1 MRFYSIQGGFII
13 NFHKLTPKAIA
24 EYSAFIQDFYLEVSD
39 LAPPSLFL
47 WRDSFQVQID
57 QTADYAVLLC
67 TYHEATYC
75 LAPLIKPGV
84 DPTPVLQRIHA
95 YFHRQNQAAVFRA
108 VPRELL
114 SLFPTDRYRIIPDR
128 TYWDYLYRTKDL
140 IELRG
145 RKYQQ
150 KRNHINR
157 FQQLYPFAY
166 HSLTPEHFPACLR
179 LFEHW
184 AAGKTGQPEVEE
196 ERLAL
201 KEAFEHFSLLN
212 LKGGVLAVYGEIQA
226 FAIGSRLNRDT
237 AVVHFEKANAE
248 FSGIYAVIN
257 QLFIARE
264 WADTKYINREDD
276 MGLPGLR
283 QAKRRYHPFRM
294 VEKYTVVEAGT

>member
-1 MRFYSIQGGFII
+1 M
-13 NFHKLTPKAIA
+13 
-24 EYSAFIQDFYLEVSD
+24 
-39 LAPPSLFL
+39 APPSLFL

-57 QTADYAVLLC
+57 QTSDYAVLLC
-67 TYHEATYC
+67 TYQGATYC

-84 DPTPVLQRIHA
+84 DPAPVLQRIHT
-95 YFHRQNQAAVFRA
+95 YFHRQNQGAVFRA
-108 VPRELL
+108 VPREML

-128 TYWDYLYRTKDL
+128 TSWDYLYRTKDL

-157 FQQLYPFAY
+157 FQQFYPFTY
-166 HSLTPEHFPACLR
+166 HSLTPEHFPACQR

-184 AAGKTGQPEVEE
+184 AAEKAGQPEVNE

-201 KEAFEHFSLLN
+201 QEAFQHFSLLK
-212 LKGGVLAVYGEIQA
+212 LKGGALEVYGELQA
-226 FAIGSRLNRDT
+226 FAIGSRLNKDT
-237 AVVHFEKANAE
+237 AIVHFEKANAE

-257 QLFIARE
+257 QQFIAHE

-283 QAKRRYHPFRM
+283 QAKERYHPFRM
-294 VEKYTVVEAGT
+294 VEKYTVVEVGA